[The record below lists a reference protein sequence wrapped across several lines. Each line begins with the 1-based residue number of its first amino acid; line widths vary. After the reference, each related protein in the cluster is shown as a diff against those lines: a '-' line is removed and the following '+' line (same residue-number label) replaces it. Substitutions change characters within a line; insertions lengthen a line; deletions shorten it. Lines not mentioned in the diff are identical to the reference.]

1 MGLTRAQIVL
11 SLDTL
16 AGVDPLVGQTIEL
29 VGYPKPRHRPKQFS
43 TLLQIIA
50 SQQISTHAA
59 AAVWNRLQDFLGG
72 DVSAKSVMACSE
84 ESLKGAGL
92 SARKAEYALDLACK
106 CDSGELNLRGLRHL
120 CDEDAITAISSVRGL
135 GRWSA
140 EIYLLFAEGRADV
153 WPADDLAIQVAFQ
166 QLHGLDE
173 RPKGKAFYP
182 MTEKWS
188 PHRGASALL
197 MWKLYGSATL
207 ASSKAVLRK
216 G

>member
-1 MGLTRAQIVL
+1 MGLTRAQIKG

-16 AGVDPLVGQTIEL
+16 AGTDPLVGQAIEL

-59 AAVWNRLQDFLGG
+59 AAVWNRLHEFLGG
-72 DVSAKSVMACSE
+72 DVSARSVLACSE
-84 ESLKGAGL
+84 ESLREAGL
-92 SARKAEYALDLACK
+92 STRKAEYALDLAGK
-106 CDSGELNLRGLRHL
+106 CDSGDLNLRSLRHL
-120 CDEDAITAISSVRGL
+120 SDEDAIAAIISVRGL

-173 RPKGKAFYP
+173 RPKAKVFYP

-188 PHRGASALL
+188 PHRGAGALL

-207 ASSKAVLRK
+207 SK
-216 G
+216 